1 MASTSSIDDLESQ
14 IPTILRSNKDYFQ
27 FFVMTLQ
34 LSSHPDGQYSILERR
49 CSMAKRVGTSDHY
62 NNGITAWQISA
73 ISLCVKIGLCS
84 TRFSTSGD
92 PSINCCFRKV
102 FLSKGISLVGCI
114 QMSLLSQAVHG

>member
-34 LSSHPDGQYSILERR
+34 LSISHPDGQYSILERR

-62 NNGITAWQISA
+62 KISA
-73 ISLCVKIGLCS
+73 ISKISKFGKSVQFPGASKL
-84 TRFSTSGD
+84 
-92 PSINCCFRKV
+92 V
-102 FLSKGISLVGCI
+102 FVVLV
-114 QMSLLSQAVHG
+114 LVHQEIPQ